1 MKLALGTV
9 QFGLPYGVANR
20 SGRPADGWITEILRL
35 ALAAG
40 VEIIDTA
47 SLYGDAEAALGRCMP
62 QGHCFRIVTKTP
74 KFAGLSGPQAAALL
88 GSAFEQS
95 CLRLGSRNLYGLLT
109 HDADDLLG
117 PAGRFIWQA
126 MVELRS
132 AGRVT
137 RIGSSVYTGAQIDA
151 LLKRI
156 EPDLIQLPL
165 SLLDQRLIAG
175 GQLEYLAQRGIEV
188 HARSA
193 FLQGA
198 LLLLDSELPAHL
210 SALRPLV
217 SQIAMRAERLGLT
230 RVEAAL
236 RYVAN
241 LPQVS
246 SVVCGVNSPGQFEEL
261 LTALR
266 VGYPAFS
273 PADAA
278 ACACTDP
285 LLLDPSQWRAA

>member
-9 QFGLPYGVANR
+9 QFGMPYGVANR
-20 SGRPADGWITEILRL
+20 SGQPADAWIAEILRM
-35 ALAAG
+35 ALSAG

-62 QGHCFRIVTKTP
+62 QVHSFRIVTKTP
-74 KFAGLSGPQAAALL
+74 KFAGLSGSQAVASLKF
-88 GSAFEQS
+88 AFEQS
-95 CLRLGSRNLYGLLT
+95 CLSLGSQSLYGLLT

-117 PAGRFIWQA
+117 QAGASIWQA
-126 MVELRS
+126 MLELRN
-132 AGRVT
+132 AGRVK
-137 RIGSSVYTGAQIDA
+137 RIGSSVYTGAQIDT
-151 LLKRI
+151 LLGRI

-175 GQLEYLAQRGIEV
+175 GQLAELARRGIEV
-188 HARSA
+188 HARSV

-198 LLLLDSELPAHL
+198 LLLQDSEIPAHM

-217 SQIAMRAERLGLT
+217 KQIAVRAERLGLT

-236 RYVAN
+236 RYVAS

-261 LTALR
+261 LAALQ

-273 PADAA
+273 PADAS